1 MGKASR
7 QKKIRR
13 MHNVG
18 FEKNSDIKSA
28 LRQVTW
34 INILVGAL
42 FILVSIIFIV
52 QGIEAYKTGTII
64 PATIK
69 SGPMTGPQSIL
80 VGALCSIFGIFLCGY
95 EVYKIKKQNRR

>member
-1 MGKASR
+1 
-7 QKKIRR
+7 

-52 QGIEAYKTGTII
+52 QGIDV
-64 PATIK
+64 
-69 SGPMTGPQSIL
+69 SGDLKM
-80 VGALCSIFGIFLCGY
+80 Y
-95 EVYKIKKQNRR
+95 